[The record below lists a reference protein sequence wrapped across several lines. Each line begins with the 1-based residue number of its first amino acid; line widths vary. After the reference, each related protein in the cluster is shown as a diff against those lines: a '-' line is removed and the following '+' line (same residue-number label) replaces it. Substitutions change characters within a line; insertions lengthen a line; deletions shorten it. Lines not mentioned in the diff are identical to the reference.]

1 MLFFNPDIQTLDYIT
16 KTTDQKITDETLFE
30 LPPNLHLLTLMKD
43 YDSDE
48 KNALI
53 VRIEHFFELNED
65 PFLSRSVSLDI
76 ARFLS
81 IFNVVGVEELALGA
95 NMPVEA
101 LNERL
106 KWNGSP
112 SVDDEPKMLKNDW
125 DFIYEFKP
133 MQIRTFRFFFTNLEF
148 TKN

>member
-1 MLFFNPDIQTLDYIT
+1 M
-16 KTTDQKITDETLFE
+16 
-30 LPPNLHLLTLMKD
+30 
-43 YDSDE
+43 
-48 KNALI
+48 
-53 VRIEHFFELNED
+53 NED
-65 PFLSRSVSLDI
+65 PILSRSVSLDI
-76 ARFLS
+76 TWFLS

-133 MQIRTFRFFFTNLEF
+133 RVLSNY
-148 TKN
+148 K